1 MYVSLQH
8 WVRAESRYTNS
19 NDDFQILESTPTPQE
34 GIILALPCLFRNRFL
49 FFGFDPK
56 HMHDSMELS
65 TYNCHHL
72 KYFCFAF
79 VLDPLRCHKTI
90 THFLRTEHLYL
101 FGRNFPTVSV
111 QLLSCQTENND
122 ITTLYAYRP

>member
-1 MYVSLQH
+1 MAKELQA
-8 WVRAESRYTNS
+8 WLKSVRVCEPAALGKGWKQIYQFKRWFPNPRKHTKHTRGN
-19 NDDFQILESTPTPQE
+19 NTGITLPIQKQVFVFCDF
-34 GIILALPCLFRNRFL
+34 
-49 FFGFDPK
+49 FDPK
-56 HMHDSMELS
+56 HTHDSMELS

-101 FGRNFPTVSV
+101 FGRNFLTISV
-111 QLLSCQTENND
+111 QILS
-122 ITTLYAYRP
+122 Y